1 MSSKDKKRK
10 SVERTKPNKSK
21 KNEPQPE
28 IIQVKQPLSRG
39 NQNANSNK
47 NTQVV
52 QIVFPPDTE
61 IRKVRK
67 KKKGKSSATKK
78 KEKEREELLNQ
89 LKSKLEEYDT
99 IQQEAQKRNIKIP
112 SELGINIINEGD
124 LRTNEDIENY
134 INDVVNKIAKL
145 KELLE
150 QSQTP
155 SMGLRMGLPMRMGA
169 GIQQLPSL
177 PPQINMNIPTQPQNN
192 ILPSPPAGSPPDKT
206 KEQLDKIAKDIQKKL
221 DDKGVDVP
229 GSSPF
234 SPSSPS
240 VVPGSQEPI
249 KEGQLTEQEIKVGDK
264 YVKVLAPPGWEM
276 FQKQFERYL
285 NNVAYETGQNEILPG
300 IFHIPLDKENM
311 LINDRDKLQKDYQVW
326 LNGLER
332 NQSAY
337 IIQNKDLLG
346 SIHKLMISNLT
357 MLPQEAVKPVFKQQ
371 NIPFEEITGGN
382 EVPKLEQRI
391 QSGGARPFKK
401 KEDNDE
407 YEKYNQKYA
416 DITNKLMKVKQ
427 EIQKLEGKTPSTAKL
442 NQLNE
447 EVNQLDTELG
457 NLYDSLPTNVKIG
470 VIGENDKA
478 HQRFNDQRKAIA
490 NLQSPTSGSELSPPQ
505 PSVTPKQSNEK
516 ALEILQQYSSDPT
529 SRMTP
534 KIKVAVIQV
543 LGNKFMDDIEKLKPA
558 ERKQRIER
566 EIMPMLRGRENEGG
580 GGFVF

>member
-89 LKSKLEEYDT
+89 LKSKLEEYDA

-112 SELGINIINEGD
+112 SELGIKIINQGD

-150 QSQTP
+150 QSQAP

-229 GSSPF
+229 GSAPF
-234 SPSSPS
+234 NPSTPAS
-240 VVPGSQEPI
+240 VPGSQEPI
-249 KEGQLTEQEIKVGDK
+249 KEGQLTEQEIKYAGK
-264 YVKVLAPPGWEM
+264 YEKVKAPPG
-276 FQKQFERYL
+276 FDNFADQLFRYL
-285 NNVAYETGQNEILPG
+285 DNVAYETAQNEILPG
-300 IFHIPLDKENM
+300 VYHIPLDKENM
-311 LINDRDKLQKDYQVW
+311 LINDRDQLLKNYNIW

-337 IIQNKDLLG
+337 IIQDKGDVG
-346 SIHKLMISNLT
+346 ITHRLMMRNLT
-357 MLPQEAVKPVFKQQ
+357 MLPQEVVKSIFRQKKQ
-371 NIPFEEITGGN
+371 PFEEITGGN

-416 DITNKLMKVKQ
+416 DITNRLMKVKQ

-447 EVNQLDTELG
+447 EVNKLDTELG
-457 NLYDSLPTNVKIG
+457 NLYDSLPNNVKIG

-490 NLQSPTSGSELSPPQ
+490 NLQSTTSGSELSPPQ
-505 PSVTPKQSNEK
+505 PSVTPEQSNEK
-516 ALEILQQYSSDPT
+516 ALEILQQYSTDPT

-543 LGNKFMDDIEKLKPA
+543 LGKKFMDDIEKLKPA

-566 EIMPMLRGRENEGG
+566 EIMPMLRGTGI
-580 GGFVF
+580 VF